1 MSATGGISPFTL
13 EIIKN
18 GLMVASDEMFYA
30 WGRTAKSPVI
40 YEVLDYAVG
49 LIDSSGENL
58 VTQAPGIPGFTGVLD
73 FAAEEVVKK
82 WKDDIQPGDVFV
94 SNVPYDS
101 GTHLNDVTLIM
112 PIFYRNKRLGFAVA
126 KGHWSEVGG
135 MHFGSWTSD
144 STEIYQE
151 GLQLPCVK
159 LYVEGEP
166 NRNVIDIIKFNSRLP
181 DFVLGDMH
189 AQMASMKVAG
199 RRVTRLVEKYGMD
212 TVLQAM
218 DKLLE
223 DGERYSK
230 LKLKELPKGTFKA
243 EDWIDD
249 DGITDDPIP
258 VKAEIK
264 VTDEEFI
271 VDFTGSSKQA
281 KGSINSSY
289 PGTVSAVRE
298 TFMALTDPHTHPNG
312 GFFSP
317 INVIAP
323 KGSIFNPSRPAPTST
338 FWEALSYAAD
348 LVWKALAP
356 HAPSKLTAG
365 HFLSIEATILGGVDD
380 KTGEPFAIV
389 EPQPGGWGAGYDMD
403 GESALVACGDGETY
417 IASSEVYERRM
428 PIMVETYA
436 LNTEDGTG
444 HGSFRGGFGVVRE
457 YRVQCSEASLTVTAG
472 RSKYPTWG
480 VEGGRHGT
488 PNYAVIYKKGEE
500 PMRMRRIAAFKM
512 EKGDMVSLRTGGGGG
527 WGDPL
532 TRDPE
537 RVQWDV
543 KNRYISLEDAL
554 NIYGVFIDPD
564 TLKVDLKRTKKIREK
579 KRVQKRP

>member
-1 MSATGGISPFTL
+1 MSGTGVVSPFTL

-18 GLMVASDEMFYA
+18 GLIVASEEMFYS

-49 LIDSSGENL
+49 LIDAGGTNL

-73 FAAEEVVKK
+73 FAAKEVVEL

-101 GTHLNDVTLIM
+101 GTHLNDVTLVM
-112 PIFYRNKRLGFAVA
+112 PVFSEKKRLGFAVA

-151 GLQLPCVK
+151 GIQLPCVK
-159 LYVEGEP
+159 LFVEGEP
-166 NRNVIDIIKFNSRLP
+166 NRNVIDIIRFNSRLP
-181 DFVLGDMH
+181 EFVLGDME
-189 AQMASMKVAG
+189 AQVASMKVAA
-199 RRVTRLVEKYGMD
+199 RRISKLVEKYGVE
-212 TVLQAM
+212 TVLQSM
-218 DKLLE
+218 DKLME
-223 DGERYSK
+223 DGERYAR

-249 DGITDDPIP
+249 DGITDEPIY
-258 VKAEIK
+258 IK
-264 VTDEEFI
+264 VEVNVTDDEFM
-271 VDFTGSSKQA
+271 VDFTGSDKQA
-281 KGSINSSY
+281 RGSINSPY
-289 PGTVSAVRE
+289 PATVSGVRM
-298 TFMALTDPHTHPNG
+298 TFMAVTDPRAHPNG
-312 GFFSP
+312 GFFRP
-317 INVIAP
+317 IKVIAP
-323 KGSIFNPSRPAPTST
+323 RGTVFNPERPAPTST
-338 FWEALSYAAD
+338 FWEGMSHATD
-348 LVWKALAP
+348 LAWKALAP
-356 HAPSKLTAG
+356 HVPRSLTAG

-380 KTGEPFAIV
+380 RTGEPFAIV

-403 GESALVACGDGETY
+403 GEGGLVACGDGETY

-428 PIMVETYA
+428 PIVVERYA
-436 LNTEDGTG
+436 LNTDDGTG
-444 HGSFRGGFGVVRE
+444 HGRFRGGFGVVRE
-457 YRVQCSEASLTVTAG
+457 YRVLCSEASLTVTAG

-480 VEGGRHGT
+480 VEGGMHGT

-500 PMRMRRIAAFKM
+500 PRRTRRIAAFKM
-512 EKGDMVSLRTGGGGG
+512 NKGDMVSLRTGGGGG

-537 RVQWDV
+537 RVLWDV
-543 KNRYISLEDAL
+543 KNEYISLEDAL
-554 NIYGVFIDPD
+554 NFYGVIIDPK
-564 TLKVDLKRTKKIREK
+564 TLKIDLKRTKENRER
-579 KRVQKRP
+579 KRTQRM